1 MLETIKPTATG
12 PLREEGLPKVPRSSV
27 THRYSALFCG
37 LFLPRYPGLSGGE
50 IRDFFILRE
59 LTRFCRLSFVSVH
72 PDSDSRQIDLLSP
85 ALDAVWNRQAIMQ
98 QFPKFIDLQ
107 LVAATKR
114 PIWRVVDYLRRRNF
128 PVLGPKLP
136 RDASVN
142 LKVASAFV
150 ARFIQSRLE
159 KEHCDFFFVSPQPNP
174 IGILID
180 KSRFLSRMIL
190 ATYDVE
196 TVRLR
201 RMVAG
206 MKGIQRAAGLLEARR
221 AQVYERRNL
230 SVYDGV
236 IVVSELDRSIL
247 VNEMGIDSARI
258 ISIEN
263 GVDPSYFLFRK
274 RKDDRPPAVLF
285 VGQLGYRPN
294 HVAAMRLVDRIM
306 PLVWRVA
313 PEAQVWIVGQQ
324 PERELLARS
333 DKHRIFVTGRV
344 DSVRPYLDRCWVVCV
359 PLEMGSGT
367 KYKVLEALAAGAPV
381 VCTPLAT
388 EGLNLVDEHVLIGES
403 DVELADAIGWVLR
416 HRDRAAAMSERARIL
431 IEEQY
436 AWDVILTKLEP
447 WLDRIAALPRIG

>member
-1 MLETIKPTATG
+1 MA
-12 PLREEGLPKVPRSSV
+12 
-27 THRYSALFCG
+27 RYSAVFCG
-37 LFLPRYPGLSGGE
+37 PFLPHYPGLSGGE

-59 LTRFCRLSFVSVH
+59 LARFCRLSFVPVH
-72 PDSDSRQIDLLSP
+72 GHADSQRIDLLSP
-85 ALDAVWNRQAIMQ
+85 ALEAVWERKAVMQ
-98 QFPKFIDLQ
+98 QFPEFVDLHA
-107 LVAATKR
+107 VAATAR
-114 PIWRVVDYLRRRNF
+114 PMWRVVDYLRTHNF

-136 RDASVN
+136 RDASFHA
-142 LKVASAFV
+142 KVASAFI
-150 ARFIQSRLE
+150 AQFIQSKLE
-159 KEHCDFFFVSPQPNP
+159 KEHSDFFFVSPQSNP
-174 IGILID
+174 VGILID
-180 KSRFLSRMIL
+180 KSRFSSRMIL

-201 RMVAG
+201 RMVTG
-206 MKGIQRAAGLLEARR
+206 MKGIHRAAGLLEARR

-230 SVYDGV
+230 SVYEGV

-247 VNEMGIDSARI
+247 INEMGFDSDRI

-263 GVDPSYFLFRK
+263 GVDTSYFVFRK
-274 RKDDRPPAVLF
+274 RQDDGPPAVLF

-333 DKHRIFVTGRV
+333 DRRRIFVTGKV
-344 DSVRPYLDRCWVVCV
+344 DSVRPYLERCWVVCV
-359 PLEMGSGT
+359 PLEIGSGT

-388 EGLNLVDEHVLIGES
+388 EGLNLVDEHALIGES
-403 DVELADAIGWVLR
+403 DVELADAISWVLR
-416 HRDRAAAMSERARIL
+416 NRDRSASMSQRARIL
-431 IEEQY
+431 IEQQY
-436 AWDVILTKLEP
+436 AWDVTLTKLEP

>member
-1 MLETIKPTATG
+1 LPETIKTPATG
-12 PLREEGLPKVPRSSV
+12 RLREEALPRVARSV
-27 THRYSALFCG
+27 TPRYSVLFCG

-59 LTRFCRLSFVSVH
+59 LARFCRLSFVPVH
-72 PDSDSRQIDLLSP
+72 EPSDSPQIDLLSP
-85 ALDAVWNRQAIMQ
+85 ALNAVWNREAIMR
-98 QFPKFIDLQ
+98 QFPKFIHLQ
-107 LVAATKR
+107 PVTATKR
-114 PIWRVVDYLRRRNF
+114 PIWRVMDYLRRRNF

-136 RDASVN
+136 RDASLN
-142 LKVASAFV
+142 SKVASAFI
-150 ARFIQSRLE
+150 AQFTQSKLE
-159 KEHCDFFFVSPQPNP
+159 NEHSDFFFVSPQVNP

-180 KSRFLSRMIL
+180 KSRFSSRMIL

-201 RMVAG
+201 RMVTG
-206 MKGIQRAAGLLEARR
+206 MKTIHRAAGLLEARR

-247 VNEMGIDSARI
+247 VNEMGFDSDRI

-263 GVDPSYFLFRK
+263 GVNTNYFAFRK
-274 RKDDRPPAVLF
+274 RQDDGPPAVLF

-306 PLVWRVA
+306 PLVWRVT

-324 PERELLARS
+324 PKRELVARS
-333 DKHRIFVTGRV
+333 DERRIFVTGEV
-344 DSVRPYLDRCWVVCV
+344 ESVRPYLDRCWVVCV

-367 KYKVLEALAAGAPV
+367 KYKVIEALAAGAPV

-388 EGLNLVDEHVLIGES
+388 EGLNLVDEHVVVGES
-403 DVELADAIGWVLR
+403 DLELADAISWALR
-416 HRDRAAAMSERARIL
+416 NRDRAASMSQRARIL
-431 IEEQY
+431 IEKQY
-436 AWDVILTKLEP
+436 AWDVILTKLQP

>member
-1 MLETIKPTATG
+1 MA
-12 PLREEGLPKVPRSSV
+12 RSV
-27 THRYSALFCG
+27 TPRYSVLFCG

-59 LTRFCRLSFVSVH
+59 LARFCRLSFVPVH
-72 PDSDSRQIDLLSP
+72 EHSASPQIDLLSP
-85 ALDAVWNRQAIMQ
+85 ALDAVWNREAIMQ
-98 QFPKFIDLQ
+98 QFPKFIHLQ
-107 LVAATKR
+107 PVTATKR
-114 PIWRVVDYLRRRNF
+114 PIWRVMDYLRRHNL

-136 RDASVN
+136 RDASLN
-142 LKVASAFV
+142 SKVASAFI
-150 ARFIQSRLE
+150 AQFIQSKLE
-159 KEHCDFFFVSPQPNP
+159 NEHSDFFFVSPQVNP

-180 KSRFLSRMIL
+180 KSRFSSRMIL
-190 ATYDVE
+190 VTYDVE

-201 RMVAG
+201 RMVTG
-206 MKGIQRAAGLLEARR
+206 LKGIHRAAGLLEARR

-247 VNEMGIDSARI
+247 INEMGFNSDRI

-263 GVDPSYFLFRK
+263 GVNTDYFAFRK
-274 RKDDRPPAVLF
+274 RQDDEPPAVLF

-306 PLVWRVA
+306 PLVWRVT

-324 PERELLARS
+324 PERELVARS
-333 DKHRIFVTGRV
+333 DERRIFVTGEV
-344 DSVRPYLDRCWVVCV
+344 ESVRPYLDRCWVVCV

-367 KYKVLEALAAGAPV
+367 KYKVIEALAAGAPV

-388 EGLNLVDEHVLIGES
+388 EGLNLVDEHVVVGES
-403 DVELADAIGWVLR
+403 DVELADAISWVLR
-416 HRDRAAAMSERARIL
+416 NRDRAASMSQRARIL
-431 IEEQY
+431 IEKQY
-436 AWDVILTKLEP
+436 AWDVILTKLQP
-447 WLDRIAALPRIG
+447 WLDRIAALPRTG